1 MMRDSS
7 CFIISSRNNR
17 YFLEFD
23 WQIGID
29 IIAHSKSQV
38 HKIGDRQS
46 LSNLVTILN
55 YSIKDQR
62 FNETCNLEKS
72 VLLMEDW
79 I

>member
-1 MMRDSS
+1 M
-7 CFIISSRNNR
+7 
-17 YFLEFD
+17 
-23 WQIGID
+23 QIGID

-46 LSNLVTILN
+46 LFNLVTILN
-55 YSIKDQR
+55 YSIKDQK

-72 VLLMEDW
+72 AIFKGVCFYYLDKNKDGNIL